1 MRKSDAE
8 PKPPIK
14 KPAVFVG
21 SSLKDLRELPNY
33 VQGVFGRAILNAQW
47 GGKTRDAKPLKG
59 YRGAG
64 VLEIVE
70 DFQTDTYRAIYT
82 LRFDSAIYV
91 LHIFQK
97 KSTQGIKTSEKDL
110 SLIASRLKTAEANHL
125 AFIAE
130 ESKIADEERKNE
142 K

>member
-1 MRKSDAE
+1 M
-8 PKPPIK
+8 
-14 KPAVFVG
+14 
-21 SSLKDLRELPNY
+21 KDLRELPNY

-47 GGKTRDAKPLKG
+47 GGKSRDAKPLKG
-59 YRGAG
+59 YHGAG

-82 LRFDSAIYV
+82 LRFASAIYV

-97 KSTQGIKTSEKDL
+97 KSAQGIKTSEKDL
-110 SLIASRLKTAEANHL
+110 NLIASRLKIAEANHL
-125 AFIAE
+125 AFAAE
-130 ESKIADEERKNE
+130 EAKNADEEQKNE